1 MKKAKSLY
9 LFGISFLSVI
19 LAGAIGGVANST
31 SLTIW
36 YSHLAKPSLVPP
48 GYVFGIVWT
57 VLYFLMAISLYL
69 VWKKRSA
76 KTTLAVKVFYL
87 QLVLNISWSIVFF
100 GFHQIFFGLVDIIF
114 LLGVIIFTMV
124 LFSRISKTAMYLFL
138 PYLLWVIFATYLN
151 WQIFLLNRVVY

>member
-19 LAGAIGGVANST
+19 VAGLIGGVANST
-31 SLTIW
+31 SLTTW

-57 VLYFLMAISLYL
+57 ILYFLMAVSLYL

-76 KTTLAVKVFYL
+76 TTKLAVKVFYL
-87 QLVLNISWSIVFF
+87 QLTLNVLWSIIFF
-100 GFHQIFFGLVDIIF
+100 GFHQIFLGLVDILF
-114 LLGVIIFTMV
+114 LLFVIVWTIV
-124 LFSRISKTAMYLFL
+124 LFSRLSKTAMYLL
-138 PYLLWVIFATYLN
+138 IPYLVWVIFATYLN
-151 WQIFLLNRVVY
+151 WQFFLFNR